1 MKTQVLKFW
10 QLDHHVI
17 RPFLVS
23 VFMMLNLNLSS
34 QDDTI
39 KDEGYYTLIEKVV
52 LDAKI
57 IDSDEL
63 DKLHNFI
70 ENGKLTQQDS
80 IKYVQNKKNSTP
92 IIFKITKNSALKKL
106 LEGSLQSGLKSL
118 NKYLTDEEVKCII
131 DNIQEEKSLQNNFS
145 KEIFLTEPDLNR
157 RFGHFFSSLVSIKD
171 NEYLLYHFNLNNNI
185 YGTEELIVVAKIGDG
200 YKIKYRINSNR
211 WNFEY

>member
-10 QLDHHVI
+10 QSGPHVI

-23 VFMMLNLNLSS
+23 VFIMLNLNLSS

-52 LDAKI
+52 LEAKI
-57 IDSDEL
+57 IGPDEL

-70 ENGKLTQQDS
+70 KNGKLTQQDS

-92 IIFKITKNSALKKL
+92 IIFKITKNSALKKV
-106 LEGSLQSGLKSL
+106 LEESLKSGLKSL
-118 NKYLTDEEVKCII
+118 NKYFTDEEVKCII
-131 DNIQEEKSLQNNFS
+131 DNIPEEKSLQNNFS

-200 YKIKYRINSNR
+200 YKIKYRINYNR

>member
-10 QLDHHVI
+10 QSGPHVI

-23 VFMMLNLNLSS
+23 IFIMFNLNLSS
-34 QDDTI
+34 QDYSI

-52 LDAKI
+52 LEAKI
-57 IDSDEL
+57 IGPDEL
-63 DKLHNFI
+63 YKLNNYI
-70 ENGKLTQQDS
+70 KNGILTQQDS
-80 IKYVQNKKNSTP
+80 INYVQNKKNSIP

-106 LEGSLQSGLKSL
+106 LEESLKFGLKSL
-118 NKYLTDEEVKCII
+118 NKYFTDEEVKCII
-131 DNIQEEKSLQNNFS
+131 DNIPEEKSLQNNFS
-145 KEIFLTEPDLNR
+145 KDIFLIEPDLNR